1 MYSIRKLMSSIMFLD
16 KRGDGVLRGQ
26 LGAKTTGG

>member
-1 MYSIRKLMSSIMFLD
+1 MSSIMFLD

-26 LGAKTTGG
+26 LGAKTTVRDSRDSA

>member
-1 MYSIRKLMSSIMFLD
+1 MSSIMFLD

-26 LGAKTTGG
+26 LGAKTAVRDPA